1 LIDRDQHEQEKQIMK
16 NFRGCLLI
24 TLVVVSSPIL
34 LVVLLFVGGGAYGTS
49 HMEQATQDLASF
61 AQELGYKPDA
71 HLYHEITGSTTN
83 LVTGSAYC
91 VAFLYYTTPMNLSEF
106 TKRLNQLEPE
116 TKEMRLENKTF
127 ELSRVIPGL
136 TVDIAD
142 ARTITP
148 SSQRHP
154 VFIYTWL
161 PNRRFKTSVSFYD
174 TTNLNAK
181 MEDDGRQVEGNVV
194 KLRVEGGLFPIWML
208 CPATF
213 NDTPASPF
221 D

>member
-1 LIDRDQHEQEKQIMK
+1 MK
-16 NFRGCLLI
+16 TFRGCLLTI
-24 TLVVVSSPIL
+24 LAVVGGLIL

-49 HMEQATQDLASF
+49 HIEQATQDLASF

-136 TVDIAD
+136 TVDTAD

-161 PNRRFKTSVSFYD
+161 PNSRRFKTSVSFYD

-181 MEDDGRQVEGNVV
+181 MEDDGRRVEGNAV

-213 NDTPASPF
+213 NDAPAPPF

>member
-1 LIDRDQHEQEKQIMK
+1 MKPFLTCLII
-16 NFRGCLLI
+16 F
-24 TLVVVSSPIL
+24 LVVVGGLIL
-34 LVVLLFVGGGAYGTS
+34 LVVVLFVGGGAYGTS
-49 HMEQATQDLASF
+49 RMEQATQDLASL
-61 AQELGYKPDA
+61 ARKLGYMPDA
-71 HLYHEITGSTTN
+71 HVYHEITGSTTN

-106 TKRLNQLEPE
+106 TKQLNQLEPE

-127 ELSRVIPGL
+127 ELSRVIPSL
-136 TVDIAD
+136 TMDTTDDRA
-142 ARTITP
+142 ITP

>member
-1 LIDRDQHEQEKQIMK
+1 ME
-16 NFRGCLLI
+16 NFRGCLFTI
-24 TLVVVSSPIL
+24 LVVVGGLIL
-34 LVVLLFVGGGAYGTS
+34 LVVVLFVGGGAYGTS
-49 HMEQATQDLASF
+49 RMEQATQDLASF
-61 AQELGYKPDA
+61 AKELGYMPDA
-71 HLYHEITGSTTN
+71 HVYHEITGSTTN

-91 VAFLYYTTPMNLSEF
+91 VAILYYTTPMNLGEF
-106 TKRLNQLEPE
+106 TERLNQLESE

-136 TVDIAD
+136 TVDATD
-142 ARTITP
+142 ARATTP

-161 PNRRFKTSVSFYD
+161 PNSRRFKTSVSFYD

-194 KLRVEGGLFPIWML
+194 KLRVDGGLFPIWVL